1 MKNKNSLTK
10 SRTDDKMI
18 QNKNKRGKEMNTFKK
33 IICLVLAVCALGLV
47 TISCDNSEEK
57 VDKAFYD
64 YNNSKTGSGTEFMTM
79 FVKREIDSMKVE
91 DFEPSS
97 KQSDFVLI
105 KVKNYGDIVVLL
117 RSDVAPITVANF
129 KKLVADGFYNETV
142 FHRVIDGFMIQGG
155 GCYFVENED
164 GKGETLKE
172 KESPT
177 ITGEFTNNG
186 VENNLYHIRGVISMA
201 RVGGLNNSASS
212 QFFIIHESGYSSSKL
227 NGDYASFGYVLAG
240 MDVVD
245 AIATCRVFGPS
256 ESPMPIDNVVIESI
270 TFVEPIKN
278 VEW

>member
-1 MKNKNSLTK
+1 MKNPIVTI
-10 SRTDDKMI
+10 T
-18 QNKNKRGKEMNTFKK
+18 MNTGK
-33 IICLVLAVCALGLV
+33 
-47 TISCDNSEEK
+47 TI
-57 VDKAFYD
+57 
-64 YNNSKTGSGTEFMTM
+64 
-79 FVKREIDSMKVE
+79 KVE
-91 DFEPSS
+91 LYP
-97 KQSDFVLI
+97 
-105 KVKNYGDIVVLL
+105 
-117 RSDVAPITVANF
+117 DVAPNTVNNF
-129 KKLVADGFYNETV
+129 VSLVNKGFYNGKI
-142 FHRVIDGFMIQGG
+142 FHRVIRGFMIQGG